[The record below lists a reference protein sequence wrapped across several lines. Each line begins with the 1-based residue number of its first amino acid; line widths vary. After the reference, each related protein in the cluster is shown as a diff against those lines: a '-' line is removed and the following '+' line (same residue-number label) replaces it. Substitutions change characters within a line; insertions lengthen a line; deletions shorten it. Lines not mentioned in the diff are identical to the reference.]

1 MEKINEFKR
10 HKSGVSASFSPDGK
24 NILTASFDKTAVI

>member
-10 HKSGVSASFSPDGK
+10 HKSGVSAASFSPDGK
-24 NILTASFDKTAVI
+24 NILTSFDKTAVI